1 MGKHKKI
8 KASDGYL
15 YKWMQKNYRRIWPQ
29 RTAAPRFMGKNA
41 LRASGLGSFDEFGKA
56 LIERLAETIDGEPK
70 ASFEF
75 YILDISS
82 IGAWVV
88 WPAECYGIFI
98 TRGLVRKIQ
107 EIGWHGMDAIRKGR
121 DIPVKMNFFRE
132 VWDDLPDEDEYYL
145 EFGVLIAR
153 IAFAFIIHHEL
164 AHAGLGHE
172 GARFLSAGNTESE
185 VPIIA
190 SLMDENYWDE
200 FSNAANAANASHQS
214 LRAQVL
220 ETDADVHG
228 MLYTRRLINDEAEIL
243 QRGSITHEHVSSY
256 VRKTLLR
263 NSDCR
268 QFMIFAGVA
277 VGMFALVSNLEVE
290 RIGDTG
296 PNSHPPA
303 PSRLLLMFHV
313 VGSITTYKGRFWE
326 LRSAAISCAI
336 ILISLYLH
344 EQSLSTEAPEIR
356 DRDSI
361 GPVNSPVLPRD
372 ENASKW
378 ESMRHFAIIDALFRQ
393 DEVGDY
399 WEELVYEMRVISSNL
414 RKYALFAEYMRYS
427 WFETNKER
435 ATGEGLP

>member
-1 MGKHKKI
+1 MDKHKKT
-8 KASDGYL
+8 KTSHGYL

-56 LIERLAETIDGEPK
+56 LIERLAETIDGGRNT
-70 ASFEF
+70 SFEF
-75 YILDISS
+75 YILDTSS

-88 WPAECYGIFI
+88 WPAECYGVFI

-107 EIGWHGMDAIRKGR
+107 EIGWHGVEAIRRGR
-121 DIPVKMNFFRE
+121 HIPVKMNFFRE
-132 VWDDLPDEDEYYL
+132 VWGDLPDEDEYYR

-172 GARFLSAGNTESE
+172 GVRFLSARKAGAE
-185 VPIIA
+185 IA
-190 SLMDENYWDE
+190 SLVDENYWDE
-200 FSNAANAANASHQS
+200 FSNAINASNQS
-214 LRAQVL
+214 LRAQAL

-243 QRGSITHEHVSSY
+243 QRRRIAYENVSSY

-263 NSDCR
+263 NADCR

-277 VGMFALVSNLEVE
+277 VGIFALVSNLEVD
-290 RIGDTG
+290 RIDDTR

-313 VGSITTYKGRFWE
+313 VGSITMYEGRFWE

-336 ILISLYLH
+336 ILISIYLH
-344 EQSLSTEAPEIR
+344 EQGLSTEAPGIR
-356 DRDSI
+356 ARDS
-361 GPVNSPVLPRD
+361 NSPINTQVLPRD
-372 ENASKW
+372 GNASKW
-378 ESMRHFAIIDALFRQ
+378 ESKRHLSIIDAVFRQ
-393 DEVGDY
+393 DEIGDY
-399 WEELVYEMRVISSNL
+399 WEELVREMRVISNSL
-414 RKYALFAEYMRYS
+414 RKYALFPAYMRYF
-427 WFETNKER
+427 WYETKEQR
-435 ATGEGLP
+435 MRREGSP